1 VTAERSPDPES
12 VRQLLKRAAQLAR
25 DYYAETGR
33 PLGVTG
39 EVAEFEAARRLG
51 LELTPARHGYDAE
64 RQLNGKRQRI
74 EIKSRRAA
82 PAESGKRPKPL
93 GSQKLGAI
101 KLDRQWQVVVL
112 VLLDEQYRATEDL
125 RGRPQQ
131 HPAATCTECVQS
143 PRARCALGVRVQ
155 EDRWAT
161 GLGARDVVD
170 LLRRGAASVL

>member
-1 VTAERSPDPES
+1 MTTERSPDPES
-12 VRQLLKRAAQLAR
+12 VHQLLKRAAQLAR

-74 EIKSRRAA
+74 EIKGRRAA

-112 VLLDEQYRATEDL
+112 VLLDEQYRATEIYEAGRSSIQQQL
-125 RGRPQQ
+125 ARSASKAHERG
-131 HPAATCTECVQS
+131 V
-143 PRARCALGVRVQ
+143 L
-155 EDRWAT
+155 
-161 GLGARDVVD
+161 
-170 LLRRGAASVL
+170 SVSEFRKIAGPPVWERER